1 MSSGITKITFG
12 RAVLEVF
19 ASFASF
25 ASFVHEV
32 RLNRVES
39 SKSGKAD
46 RCVTFILEKNRWVTE
61 KY

>member
-25 ASFVHEV
+25 LHEV